1 MQTEEKK
8 INSETVFSGKVL
20 TVKKDDILL
29 PDGKTGYREYCVHN
43 GAVAVIPVEKDGTVY
58 TVRQYRY
65 ACGRDFLEIP
75 AGKYDYIGEP
85 SIKAAAR
92 ELKEETGLTAKN
104 LIFIGNY
111 ISSPAILTEKIA
123 LYLATDLTLGETDFD
138 DDEFINIE
146 KYPLKTLVE
155 MVLNGEIE
163 DGKTQVAVLKA
174 SKILSVK

>member
-1 MQTEEKK
+1 MKESK

-29 PDGKTGYREYCVHN
+29 PDGNTGYREYCVHN
-43 GAVAVIPVEKDGTVY
+43 GAVAVIPVAKDGTVY
-58 TVRQYRY
+58 MVKQYRY
-65 ACGRDFLEIP
+65 ACGREFLEIP
-75 AGKYDYIGEP
+75 AGKYDYVGEP
-85 SIKAAAR
+85 PLAAAAR

-104 LIFIGNY
+104 LTFIGNY

-123 LYLATDLTLGETDFD
+123 MYLATDLTDGETDFD

-146 KYPLKTLVE
+146 KYPLSALVE
-155 MVLNGEIE
+155 MVMNGEIE

-174 SKILSVK
+174 SKILCSK